1 MHPPGSQQQEH
12 ETPIPPIPG
21 PVHEIVHF
29 GTGGRGV
36 GVGFGVVVVGPG
48 PGFGVGDTP
57 PSVAHPGYS
66 ESRSALA
73 AAMAELTNA
82 SSRVVNQ
89 DSSVQKSKPAVV
101 MVLES
106 VVSVTEQPVVLE
118 QVVLQEEG
126 LARHWTPQ
134 DEAVLV
140 EHCESE
146 FSLLLG
152 FLGGLG
158 SIGSG
163 KSVPPPGPQP
173 IRQGLLQKRRQGRP
187 QPEVQ
192 GAPGGPDLKPK
203 VGNFGSR
210 TVCENGNGGGV
221 IVLVTGGWVTPCF
234 VSGFGSSVIVK
245 TGGRTLLVTSNVRE
259 GC

>member
-1 MHPPGSQQQEH
+1 M
-12 ETPIPPIPG
+12 
-21 PVHEIVHF
+21 HEILQS
-29 GTGGRGV
+29 GTTGGRGF
-36 GVGFGVVVVGPG
+36 GVGSGVVVVGPG

-57 PSVAHPGYS
+57 PSVAQPGYS
-66 ESRSALA
+66 ESRSAFA
-73 AAMAELTNA
+73 AATAEPTSA

-101 MVLES
+101 MVLELT
-106 VVSVTEQPVVLE
+106 VSVTEQPVVLE
-118 QVVLQEEG
+118 QVVLQEAG
-126 LARHWTPQ
+126 VARHCTPQ
-134 DEAVLV
+134 EEAVLV
-140 EHCESE
+140 EVHCEFSFS
-146 FSLLLG
+146 FSLLFG
-152 FLGGLG
+152 FLGGFG
-158 SIGSG
+158 SMGSG

-173 IRQGLLQKRRQGRP
+173 MRQGLLQKRRHGRP

-221 IVLVTGGWVTPCF
+221 IVLVTGGWVTPCLF
-234 VSGFGSSVIVK
+234 SGFGSSVIVK